1 VTGRPPNDA
10 TGPAAPPAGP
20 PSRAGEHDG
29 QAAEAPSDV
38 AFRTK
43 AIAGAL
49 IVVSN
54 LVGAGL
60 LVGLAGWVLPFRVL
74 VADQADALRAN
85 LVLFGVYAPL
95 GAAMAFAVGWSW
107 MRIPDPPGPGAS
119 EAARDRHRV
128 RARRVVLRGPLRLAV
143 VQAVP
148 WLVGV
153 LLFAAVD
160 ARWSVTLAV
169 AVACMIA
176 LGGITTVTVAY
187 RLTELAL
194 RREVARVFVLQPPS
208 GNGLPGVALRSLGT
222 WVMGTGVPLL
232 GLVIAAGTSLVYS
245 KYFTVDRLGLVTL
258 VLALIALAVGFL
270 VTALTSTSLAASVLA
285 VRRAL
290 ARVEDGDLDVTV
302 EVSDTTE
309 LGLLQSGFNTMVAGL
324 RERDR
329 VRELFGQQVGEDV
342 AAAAVAGRVELG
354 GEVRDVAVLF
364 VDLVGSTHL
373 AATCPPTEVMGHLNR
388 FFAEVVD
395 VVEGHGGW
403 INKFEGDAAL
413 AVFGAPTDHDDA
425 AGSALA
431 AARALAERLERE
443 VAIRAGIG
451 VSAGEAVAGNIGVAR
466 RYEYTVIGDP
476 VNEAARLCD
485 LAKGLPGRVA
495 VSGAALQRAA
505 GGEAQ
510 RWTVIGTRRLRGREA
525 DTELAVPAVH
535 GARAAEVV
543 DEADTADTVDGS
555 GRARSGVTRG

>member
-1 VTGRPPNDA
+1 
-10 TGPAAPPAGP
+10 
-20 PSRAGEHDG
+20 
-29 QAAEAPSDV
+29 
-38 AFRTK
+38 
-43 AIAGAL
+43 
-49 IVVSN
+49 
-54 LVGAGL
+54 
-60 LVGLAGWVLPFRVL
+60 
-74 VADQADALRAN
+74 
-85 LVLFGVYAPL
+85 
-95 GAAMAFAVGWSW
+95 MAFAVGWSW
-107 MRIPDPPGPGAS
+107 MRIPDPPGPGAT

-143 VQAVP
+143 VQSVP
-148 WLVGV
+148 WVVGV
-153 LLFAAVD
+153 LLFAYVD
-160 ARWSVTLAV
+160 ARWSVMLAV

-194 RREVARVFVLQPPS
+194 RREVARVFVLEPPS

-232 GLVIAAGTSLVYS
+232 GVVIAAGTSLAYS
-245 KYFTVDRLGLVTL
+245 DYFTVDRLGLVTL
-258 VLALIALAVGFL
+258 VLALLALAVGFL

-290 ARVEDGDLDVTV
+290 RRVEDGDLDVTV

-309 LGLLQSGFNTMVAGL
+309 LGLLQAGFNTMVAGL

-373 AATCPPTEVMGHLNR
+373 AATCPPTEVMGLLNQ

-425 AGSALA
+425 AGAALA
-431 AARALAERLERE
+431 AARALADRLSR
-443 VAIRAGIG
+443 VAIDAGIG

-495 VSGAALQRAA
+495 VSGAALARATRA
-505 GGEAQ
+505 EAQ

-525 DTELAVPAVH
+525 DTELAVPSDH

-543 DEADTADTVDGS
+543 DEGDTVGEPE
-555 GRARSGVTRG
+555 RARSGVTRG

>member
-1 VTGRPPNDA
+1 MTARPPNDT

-20 PSRAGEHDG
+20 VVCADDHP
-29 QAAEAPSDV
+29 AEAPRDV

-43 AIAGAL
+43 AIVGAL
-49 IVVSN
+49 IVVAN

-60 LVGLAGWVLPFRVL
+60 LLGLAGWVLPFRAL
-74 VADQADALRAN
+74 VADQADALRVN
-85 LVLFGVYAPL
+85 VVLFGVYAPL

-119 EAARDRHRV
+119 AAARERHRV

-148 WLVGV
+148 WVVGV
-153 LLFAAVD
+153 LLFASVD
-160 ARWSVTLAV
+160 ARWSVMLAV

-194 RREVARVFVLQPPS
+194 RREVARVFVLEPPS

-232 GLVIAAGTSLVYS
+232 GVVIAAGTSLVYS
-245 KYFTVDRLGLVTL
+245 DYFTVERLGLVSL

-290 ARVEDGDLDVTV
+290 RRVEDGDLDVTV

-309 LGLLQSGFNTMVAGL
+309 LGLLQAGFNTMVAGL

-373 AATCPPTEVMGHLNR
+373 AATSPPTEVMGLLNQ

-425 AGSALA
+425 AGAALA
-431 AARALAERLERE
+431 AARALAARLERADA
-443 VAIRAGIG
+443 VRAGIG

-476 VNEAARLCD
+476 VNEASRLCD
-485 LAKGLPGRVA
+485 LAKGLPGWVA
-495 VSGAALQRAA
+495 VSGAALDRAA
-505 GGEAQ
+505 RAEAQ

-525 DTELAVPAVH
+525 DTELAVPADH
-535 GARAAEVV
+535 GAGAAAAVREV
-543 DEADTADTVDGS
+543 DTADTADGRE
-555 GRARSGVTRG
+555 RARSGVTRG

>member
-1 VTGRPPNDA
+1 VTARPPTDA

-20 PSRAGEHDG
+20 SSRADD
-29 QAAEAPSDV
+29 QAAEAPRDV

-43 AIAGAL
+43 AIAGVL
-49 IVVSN
+49 IVVAN

-60 LVGLAGWVLPFRVL
+60 LVGLAAWVLPFRVL
-74 VADQADALRAN
+74 VADQADALSVN

-95 GAAMAFAVGWSW
+95 GAVMAFAVGWSW
-107 MRIPDPPGPGAS
+107 MRIPDPPGPGAT
-119 EAARDRHRV
+119 EADRDRHRV

-148 WLVGV
+148 WVVGV
-153 LLFAAVD
+153 LLFAVVD
-160 ARWSVTLAV
+160 ARWSATLAV

-187 RLTELAL
+187 RLTELVL

-258 VLALIALAVGFL
+258 VLALLALAVGFL

-290 ARVEDGDLDVTV
+290 RRVEDGDLDVTV
-302 EVSDTTE
+302 EVTDTTE

-324 RERDR
+324 RERDH
-329 VRELFGQQVGEDV
+329 VRELFGRQVGEDV
-342 AAAAVAGRVELG
+342 AAAAVAGRGYDDGQG
-354 GEVRDVAVLF
+354 GAVRDVAVLF

-373 AATCPPTEVMGHLNR
+373 AATSPPTEVMARLNQ

-425 AGSALA
+425 AGAALA
-431 AARALAERLERE
+431 AARVLADRLEHA
-443 VAIRAGIG
+443 VAIPAGIG
-451 VSAGEAVAGNIGVAR
+451 VSAGEAVAGNVGVAR

-485 LAKGLPGRVA
+485 LAKGIPGRVA
-495 VSGAALQRAA
+495 VSGAALERAA
-505 GGEAQ
+505 HAEAA

-525 DTELAVPAVH
+525 DTELAVPSDH
-535 GARAAEVV
+535 GAHAADAV
-543 DEADTADTVDGS
+543 DEEDTVHEPE
-555 GRARSGVTRG
+555 RARSGITRG

>member
-1 VTGRPPNDA
+1 MTERPPNDA
-10 TGPAAPPAGP
+10 TGSAAPPAGP
-20 PSRAGEHDG
+20 PSRADERDG
-29 QAAEAPSDV
+29 RAAEAPSDV

-43 AIAGAL
+43 AVVGAL
-49 IVVSN
+49 IVVAN

-74 VADQADALRAN
+74 VADQADALRVN
-85 LVLFGVYAPL
+85 LLLFGVYAPL
-95 GAAMAFAVGWSW
+95 GAAMAFAIGWSW

-119 EAARDRHRV
+119 EAARDRHRA

-160 ARWSVTLAV
+160 ARWSATLAG

-194 RREVARVFVLQPPS
+194 RREVARVFVLQPPT
-208 GNGLPGVALRSLGT
+208 GNGVPGVALRSLGT

-232 GLVIAAGTSLVYS
+232 GLVIAAGTSLTYS
-245 KYFTVDRLGLVTL
+245 TYFSVDRLGLVTL
-258 VLALIALAVGFL
+258 VLALLALAVGFL

-290 ARVEDGDLDVTV
+290 RRVEDGDLDVTV
-302 EVSDTTE
+302 EVTDTTE

-342 AAAAVAGRVELG
+342 AAAAVAGQVELG

-373 AATCPPTEVMGHLNR
+373 AATRPPTEVMGHLNR

-425 AGSALA
+425 AGAALA
-431 AARALAERLERE
+431 AARALADRLERG
-443 VAIRAGIG
+443 VAVHAGIG

-485 LAKGLPGRVA
+485 LAKGMPGRVA
-495 VSGAALQRAA
+495 VSGAALQRATRA
-505 GGEAQ
+505 EAR

-535 GARAAEVV
+535 RARAAGVV
-543 DEADTADTVDGS
+543 DEMDTADTVDERE
-555 GRARSGVTRG
+555 RARSGVTRG

>member
-1 VTGRPPNDA
+1 VTIGPTSNT
-10 TGPAAPPAGP
+10 TGPAASAAGP
-20 PSRAGEHDG
+20 VACAEERAV
-29 QAAEAPSDV
+29 EAPHAV

-49 IVVSN
+49 IVMAN

-74 VADQADALRAN
+74 VPDQADALRVN
-85 LVLFGVYAPL
+85 LVLFAVYAPL
-95 GAAMAFAVGWSW
+95 GAVGAFAVGWSW
-107 MRIPDPPGPGAS
+107 MRIPDPPGPGATD
-119 EAARDRHRV
+119 AARDRHRV
-128 RARRVVLRGPLRLAV
+128 RARRVVLRAPLRLAV

-148 WLVGV
+148 WVLGV
-153 LLFAAVD
+153 MLFAAVD
-160 ARWSVTLAV
+160 ARWSVTLSV

-187 RLTELAL
+187 RMTELAL
-194 RREVARVFVLQPPS
+194 RREVARVFVLEPPS

-232 GLVIAAGTSLVYS
+232 GVVIAAGTSLIYS
-245 KYFTVDRLGLVTL
+245 DYFTVERLGLVTL
-258 VLALIALAVGFL
+258 VLALMALAVGFL

-290 ARVEDGDLDVTV
+290 RRVEVGDLDVTV
-302 EVSDTTE
+302 EVTDTTE
-309 LGLLQSGFNTMVAGL
+309 LGLLQAGFNTMVAGL

-364 VDLVGSTHL
+364 VDLVGSTRL
-373 AATCPPTEVMGHLNR
+373 AATSPPTEVMARLNQ

-395 VVEGHGGW
+395 VVESHGGW

-413 AVFGAPTDHDDA
+413 AVFGAPTAHDDA
-425 AGSALA
+425 ARAALA
-431 AARALAERLERE
+431 AARVLADRLERG
-443 VAIRAGIG
+443 VTIRAGIG

-485 LAKGLPGRVA
+485 LAKRMPGRVV
-495 VSGAALQRAA
+495 VSGAALDRAPRT
-505 GGEAQ
+505 EAQ
-510 RWTVIGTRRLRGREA
+510 RWTVIGARRLRGRAA
-525 DTELAVPAVH
+525 DTELAVPADH
-535 GARAAEVV
+535 GRRAAEVI
-543 DEADTADTVDGS
+543 DEIDTTDAQGEPET
-555 GRARSGVTRG
+555 ARTGVTRG

>member
-1 VTGRPPNDA
+1 VTAPPPTDA

-20 PSRAGEHDG
+20 SSRADDQG
-29 QAAEAPSDV
+29 AEAPRDV

-49 IVVSN
+49 IVVAN
-54 LVGAGL
+54 LLGAGL
-60 LVGLAGWVLPFRVL
+60 LVGLAAWVLPFRVL
-74 VADQADALRAN
+74 VADQADALRVN

-95 GAAMAFAVGWSW
+95 GAVMGFAVGWSW
-107 MRIPDPPGPGAS
+107 MRIPDPPGPGAT

-148 WLVGV
+148 WVVGV

-160 ARWSVTLAV
+160 ARWSATLAV

-245 KYFTVDRLGLVTL
+245 KYFTLDRLGLVTL

-290 ARVEDGDLDVTV
+290 RRVEDGDLDVTV

-329 VRELFGQQVGEDV
+329 VRELFGQQVGEEV

-364 VDLVGSTHL
+364 VDLMGSTHM
-373 AATCPPTEVMGHLNR
+373 AATRPPTEVMGHLNQ

-395 VVEGHGGW
+395 VVESHGGW

-425 AGSALA
+425 AGAALA
-431 AARALAERLERE
+431 AARALADRLEHG

-476 VNEAARLCD
+476 VNEAARLSD
-485 LAKGLPGRVA
+485 LAKEMPGRVA
-495 VSGAALQRAA
+495 VSGAALERATHA
-505 GGEAQ
+505 EAA

-525 DTELAVPAVH
+525 DTELAVPSDH
-535 GARAAEVV
+535 GAHAARGA
-543 DEADTADTVDGS
+543 DEADTVDGPE
-555 GRARSGVTRG
+555 RARSGVTRG

>member
-1 VTGRPPNDA
+1 VTARPPSD
-10 TGPAAPPAGP
+10 TIGPAGPPAGP
-20 PSRAGEHDG
+20 VARADER
-29 QAAEAPSDV
+29 AAEAPSDV

-49 IVVSN
+49 IVVAN

-60 LVGLAGWVLPFRVL
+60 LLGLAGWVLPFRVL
-74 VADQADALRAN
+74 VPDQADALNVN
-85 LVLFGVYAPL
+85 LVLFAVYAPI
-95 GAAMAFAVGWSW
+95 GAIMGFVVGWSW
-107 MRIPDPPGPGAS
+107 MRIPDPPGPDAT

-128 RARRVVLRGPLRLAV
+128 RARRVVLRAPVRLAV
-143 VQAVP
+143 VQAAP
-148 WLVGV
+148 WVLGV

-160 ARWSVTLAV
+160 ARWSVTLAL

-194 RREVARVFVLQPPS
+194 RREVARVFVLEPPS

-232 GLVIAAGTSLVYS
+232 GVVIAAGTSLVYS
-245 KYFTVDRLGLVTL
+245 DYFTLDRLGLVTL

-290 ARVEDGDLDVTV
+290 HRVEDGDLDVTV
-302 EVSDTTE
+302 EVTDTTE

-324 RERDR
+324 RERDH
-329 VRELFGQQVGEDV
+329 VRELFGRQVGEDV

-373 AATCPPTEVMGHLNR
+373 AATRPPTEVMGRLNQ

-395 VVEGHGGW
+395 VVEGRGGW

-413 AVFGAPTDHDDA
+413 AVFGAPTEHDDA
-425 AGSALA
+425 AGAALA
-431 AARALAERLERE
+431 AARALADRLEHG
-443 VAIRAGIG
+443 VAIHAGIG

-476 VNEAARLCD
+476 VNEAARLCE

-495 VSGAALQRAA
+495 VSGAALERAA
-505 GGEAQ
+505 RVEAQ

-525 DTELAVPAVH
+525 DTELAVPRDH
-535 GARAAEVV
+535 GDRAAEVV
-543 DEADTADTVDGS
+543 DEGDTVG
-555 GRARSGVTRG
+555 GPERARSGVTRG

>member
-1 VTGRPPNDA
+1 MTGRPPNDA
-10 TGPAAPPAGP
+10 TGSAAPPAGP
-20 PSRAGEHDG
+20 PSRAGERDG
-29 QAAEAPSDV
+29 RAAEAPSDV
-38 AFRTK
+38 AYRTK
-43 AIAGAL
+43 AVVGAL
-49 IVVSN
+49 IVVAN

-74 VADQADALRAN
+74 VADQADALRVN
-85 LVLFGVYAPL
+85 LLLFGVYAPL

-119 EAARDRHRV
+119 EAARDRHRA

-160 ARWSVTLAV
+160 ARWSATLAV

-194 RREVARVFVLQPPS
+194 RREVARVFVLQPPT
-208 GNGLPGVALRSLGT
+208 GNGVPGVALRSLGT

-232 GLVIAAGTSLVYS
+232 GLVIAAGTSLTYS
-245 KYFTVDRLGLVTL
+245 KYFSVDRLGLVTL
-258 VLALIALAVGFL
+258 VLALLALAVGFL

-290 ARVEDGDLDVTV
+290 RRVEDGDLDVTV
-302 EVSDTTE
+302 EVTDTTE

-342 AAAAVAGRVELG
+342 AAAAVAGQVELG

-373 AATCPPTEVMGHLNR
+373 AATLPADR
-388 FFAEVVD
+388 
-395 VVEGHGGW
+395 GHGPPQPVLRRGRRRRR
-403 INKFEGDAAL
+403 GPRRVDQQ
-413 AVFGAPTDHDDA
+413 VRGRR
-425 AGSALA
+425 
-431 AARALAERLERE
+431 RA
-443 VAIRAGIG
+443 
-451 VSAGEAVAGNIGVAR
+451 
-466 RYEYTVIGDP
+466 
-476 VNEAARLCD
+476 
-485 LAKGLPGRVA
+485 
-495 VSGAALQRAA
+495 
-505 GGEAQ
+505 
-510 RWTVIGTRRLRGREA
+510 RRLRRTHRPRRRGRRRPRRRPRA
-525 DTELAVPAVH
+525 SRS
-535 GARAAEVV
+535 ARARRRRPRRDRGLGRRGRRGEHR
-543 DEADTADTVDGS
+543 
-555 GRARSGVTRG
+555 GRAALRVHRHRRSGERGRPAL

>member
-1 VTGRPPNDA
+1 VRSDDHPT
-10 TGPAAPPAGP
+10 
-20 PSRAGEHDG
+20 
-29 QAAEAPSDV
+29 EAPRDV

-43 AIAGAL
+43 AIVGAL
-49 IVVSN
+49 IVVAN

-60 LVGLAGWVLPFRVL
+60 LLGLAGWVLPFRAL
-74 VADQADALRAN
+74 VADQTDALRVN
-85 LVLFGVYAPL
+85 VVLFGVYAPL

-107 MRIPDPPGPGAS
+107 MRIPVPPGPGAT

-128 RARRVVLRGPLRLAV
+128 RARRVVLRAPLRLAV

-148 WLVGV
+148 WVVGV
-153 LLFAAVD
+153 LLFAYVD
-160 ARWSVTLAV
+160 ARWSVMLAV

-194 RREVARVFVLQPPS
+194 RREVARVFVLEPPS

-232 GLVIAAGTSLVYS
+232 GVVIAAGTSLVYS
-245 KYFTVDRLGLVTL
+245 DYFTVDRLGLVTL
-258 VLALIALAVGFL
+258 VLALLALAVGFL

-290 ARVEDGDLDVTV
+290 RRVQDGDLDVTV

-309 LGLLQSGFNTMVAGL
+309 LGLLQAGFNTMVAGL

-373 AATCPPTEVMGHLNR
+373 AATSPPTEVMGLLNQ

-413 AVFGAPTDHDDA
+413 AVFGAPTDHEDA
-425 AGSALA
+425 AGAALA
-431 AARALAERLERE
+431 AARALAARLERGDLE
-443 VAIRAGIG
+443 RGDAIRAGIG

-476 VNEAARLCD
+476 VNEASRLCD
-485 LAKGLPGRVA
+485 LAKGIPGRVA
-495 VSGAALQRAA
+495 VSGAALDRAA
-505 GGEAQ
+505 RAEAPH
-510 RWTVIGTRRLRGREA
+510 WTVIGTRRLRGREA
-525 DTELAVPAVH
+525 DTELAVPADH
-535 GARAAEVV
+535 GAAAADAVR
-543 DEADTADTVDGS
+543 EADTAVDGRD
-555 GRARSGVTRG
+555 RARSGVTRG